1 MGFDEG
7 GLSSGYN
14 EAAVARVGGKDAVV
28 TDEVASRPGDQGGQV
43 SDQVATNSDK
53 VQGLKQD
60 LGGAITVTRRAA
72 GGSPKPSS
80 G

>member
-28 TDEVASRPGDQGGQV
+28 TDEVASRSGDQGGQ
-43 SDQVATNSDK
+43 AGDK

-60 LGGAITVTRRAA
+60 LGGAIT
-72 GGSPKPSS
+72 
-80 G
+80 